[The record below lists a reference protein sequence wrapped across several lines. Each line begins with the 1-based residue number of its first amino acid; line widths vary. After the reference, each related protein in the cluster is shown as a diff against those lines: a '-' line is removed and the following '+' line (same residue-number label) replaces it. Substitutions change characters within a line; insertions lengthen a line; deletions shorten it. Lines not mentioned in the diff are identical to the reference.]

1 MNMSSRLMIEV
12 ERDHRELTDNIRL
25 SNNVVVKR

>member
-1 MNMSSRLMIEV
+1 MNMSSRLMIDV
-12 ERDHRELTDNIRL
+12 ERDHRELTVNIRL